1 MAKLIK
7 YFLAFILA
15 FIAVVLIQSDVS
27 CMKTTGKKKDRKHLL
42 CHGLYIIKEES

>member
-27 CMKTTGKKKDRKHLL
+27 CMKTTGKKKTVNTY
-42 CHGLYIIKEES
+42 CATVYI